1 MQLRPLKS
9 EGMLP
14 FKGGAG
20 AWKPHQRCCG
30 EPAPPTGSKVH
41 VRWPGGE
48 RAPLTFQHWLSVANT
63 TVWESRSVGTC
74 GWRTVLH
81 CASWVLAKAWQ
92 RFTVC
97 ASFGKLG
104 LVKRPRTHIK
114 AWLLLNTCRA
124 HGLFFLFFLFLLCRC
139 SSSRSPVLD
148 KSKIFC
154 LKFYLVFS
162 LLFMF
167 AGGKDYFFFISRG

>member
-20 AWKPHQRCCG
+20 AWKPDQRCCG

-48 RAPLTFQHWLSVANT
+48 RAQLTFQRWRSVANT
-63 TVWESRSVGTC
+63 TVWESGSVGTC

-81 CASWVLAKAWQ
+81 CASRPGPWLKRDRGSQFVPRLASWVSWKGLAPTSKPGCCST
-92 RFTVC
+92 RVVHTGC
-97 ASFGKLG
+97 
-104 LVKRPRTHIK
+104 
-114 AWLLLNTCRA
+114 
-124 HGLFFLFFLFLLCRC
+124 FFFFLFLRRC
-139 SSSRSPVLD
+139 SSSSSPALD

-154 LKFYLVFS
+154 LKFYFVFF
-162 LLFMF
+162 LFMF
-167 AGGKDYFFFISRG
+167 EGGKDSFFFISGG